1 LTLPDVAFGT
11 ILELFSVFKEA
22 SRNFV
27 FIFLFNKAGYGRL
40 KFAHILWAFKQK
52 YSSGDQISLNEDI

>member
-1 LTLPDVAFGT
+1 MWLLEQY
-11 ILELFSVFKEA
+11 LELVSVFKEA

-40 KFAHILWAFKQK
+40 KICAYFMGLQTKIFIW
-52 YSSGDQISLNEDI
+52 